1 MFDNVT
7 TETIHT
13 THRHNRT
20 VSFGRSLEGG
30 AFVVKLISSWRT
42 KRKWFCRCF
51 VPDYLDTPG
60 EIYYSAELSVIQR
73 SI

>member
-30 AFVVKLISSWRT
+30 AFVVKLLCEKHCS
-42 KRKWFCRCF
+42 FQAGGQNGNGF
-51 VPDYLDTPG
+51 VGVLYQ
-60 EIYYSAELSVIQR
+60 II
-73 SI
+73 